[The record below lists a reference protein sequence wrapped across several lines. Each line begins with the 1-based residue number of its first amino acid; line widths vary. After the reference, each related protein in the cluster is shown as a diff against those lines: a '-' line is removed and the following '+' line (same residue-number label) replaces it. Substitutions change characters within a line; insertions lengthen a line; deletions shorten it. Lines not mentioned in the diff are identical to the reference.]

1 MTEYLGET
9 WKMNN
14 TVNFFFKVESK
25 GKQDNSRNEIF
36 NKCWLH
42 DKQIEKQW

>member
-14 TVNFFFKVESK
+14 TVNFFLSRVQRANKTIAEMRFLTNVGCMTSK
-25 GKQDNSRNEIF
+25 
-36 NKCWLH
+36 
-42 DKQIEKQW
+42 

>member
-25 GKQDNSRNEIF
+25 GQTR
-36 NKCWLH
+36 
-42 DKQIEKQW
+42 Q